1 MHVLSKIY
9 NNSLILHCGTEVQQK
24 TLGSCTANH
33 ALIDGILNIYII
45 NLNIKNSLL
54 HTCIHFFSTA
64 IILVQLLLLSGAV
77 METLIISR
85 PSCYKKIKLNILKM
99 INLSFASIFSSL
111 QQPSYVSFNERMMRT

>member
-1 MHVLSKIY
+1 MH
-9 NNSLILHCGTEVQQK
+9 T
-24 TLGSCTANH
+24 
-33 ALIDGILNIYII
+33 
-45 NLNIKNSLL
+45 
-54 HTCIHFFSTA
+54 FFSTA